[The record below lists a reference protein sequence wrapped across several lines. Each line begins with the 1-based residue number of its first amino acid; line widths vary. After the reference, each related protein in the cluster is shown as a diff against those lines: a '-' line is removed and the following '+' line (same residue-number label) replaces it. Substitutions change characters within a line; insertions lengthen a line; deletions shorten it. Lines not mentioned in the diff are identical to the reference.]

1 MSNRVALIVLI
12 LFVAVGA
19 GWFWT
24 HRNPPASKSPRSP
37 ALVESAAPG
46 AIAAPPT
53 IAAAPP
59 GPAAP
64 TVGAPAD
71 QSSASAAKRKLTLAD
86 IAQPPPAS
94 PVKDVVRQLVD
105 AANQGVP
112 QAACR
117 LGFELIRCARVR
129 NGLVALENAQRA
141 AAAAPKDS
149 REAQN
154 FARDAAMM
162 GQALARDRQACI
174 DIGDT
179 DTADGWRYV
188 YIAATGGS
196 AAAMTRFVRDPGI
209 GAPPGTPEYE
219 EAWGAYKRE
228 APQFLVDAIRNGDV
242 RALYQGYVSALT
254 GNSAGGA
261 GVFARNPEKAI
272 AYAVALRGLREKAA
286 EQQIEQS
293 VVGLIDQVGQAR
305 ADAARAQGE
314 KLRADFFANATPL
327 NRSEADKSPDV
338 AECWK

>member
-1 MSNRVALIVLI
+1 MSNRIALVVLI
-12 LFVAVGA
+12 LFLAGGA

-24 HRNPPASKSPRSP
+24 HRNPPLARPPVERAEP
-37 ALVESAAPG
+37 APSS
-46 AIAAPPT
+46 
-53 IAAAPP
+53 AAAPP
-59 GPAAP
+59 PVAVAPSTSAAP
-64 TVGAPAD
+64 TAAAPA
-71 QSSASAAKRKLTLAD
+71 ASPPGTAPRAKLTLANLV
-86 IAQPPPAS
+86 QPPPGT
-94 PVKDVVRQLVD
+94 PVKDVFRQLVD

-117 LGFELIRCARVR
+117 LGFELIRCGRVR
-129 NGLVALENAQRA
+129 NGLLALDSAQRA

-154 FARDAAMM
+154 FARDASMM
-162 GQALARDRQACI
+162 AQALARDRQACTG
-174 DIGDT
+174 IGDA
-179 DTADGWRYV
+179 DTTDGWRYV
-188 YIAATGGS
+188 YIAAAHGS
-196 AAAMTRFVRDPGI
+196 TTAMTRFVRDPGI
-209 GAPPGTPEYE
+209 GGPPGAPEYE
-219 EAWGAYKRE
+219 EAWAAYKRD

-272 AYAVALRGLREKAA
+272 AYAVALRGLREKPA

-293 VVGLIDQVGQAR
+293 VAGLIDEVGPAR

-314 KLRADFFANATPL
+314 KMRADFFANAMPL
-327 NRSEADKSPDV
+327 NRPDADKSPDV

>member
-1 MSNRVALIVLI
+1 VSNRIALVILI
-12 LFVAVGA
+12 LVLAGGA

-24 HRNPPASKSPRSP
+24 HRNPRIAQPPVERAEPAPTPAPAPASVAVAP
-37 ALVESAAPG
+37 AA
-46 AIAAPPT
+46 
-53 IAAAPP
+53 
-59 GPAAP
+59 PAAP
-64 TVGAPAD
+64 TGAAPVAPPSPAPA
-71 QSSASAAKRKLTLAD
+71 RKLTLAD
-86 IAQPPPAS
+86 LVQPPRDT
-94 PVKDVVRQLVD
+94 PVKDVFRQLAD

-129 NGLVALENAQRA
+129 NGLLALDTAQKA

-154 FARDAAMM
+154 LARDASMM
-162 GQALARDRQACI
+162 AEALARDRQACTGV
-174 DIGDT
+174 GDAAT
-179 DTADGWRYV
+179 TDGWRYV

-196 AAAMTRFVRDPGI
+196 TTAMTRFVRDPGI
-209 GAPPGTPEYE
+209 GGPPGTPEYE
-219 EAWGAYKRE
+219 EAWAAYKRD
-228 APQFLVDAIRNGDV
+228 APQFLADAIRNGDV

-272 AYAVALRGLREKAA
+272 AYAVALRGLRERPL

-293 VVGLIDQVGQAR
+293 VAGLIDQVGPAR

-314 KLRADFFANATPL
+314 KMRADFFANATPL
-327 NRSEADKSPDV
+327 NRPDADKSPDV
-338 AECWK
+338 TECWK